1 MNNPFSSLCKFGCA
15 AALALLASGTSL
27 RADSLWREDVPKP
40 LIADKRATG
49 VGDILTII
57 VQENNS
63 TSKDNTTK
71 TSKASGVDASIASFL
86 FGPTASGLLTKGG
99 KYPALKFA
107 AKNDFTGGGQINNSE
122 KIIAK
127 IAVRVIDRL
136 PNRNLVIEGT
146 RRSAF
151 SGETQDIV
159 LRGVVRPE
167 DIAGNNTI
175 YSYNVA
181 DATIS
186 FVSKGVVTTT
196 QKKGWFSRVWDKASP
211 F

>member
-1 MNNPFSSLCKFGCA
+1 MNNRSSSLCKTAASLWLILLTGVA
-15 AALALLASGTSL
+15 AADT
-27 RADSLWREDVPKP
+27 LWREDAPKP
-40 LIADKRATG
+40 LIADKRASG
-49 VGDILTII
+49 VGDLLTII
-57 VQENNS
+57 VEENNS
-63 TSKDNTTK
+63 TSKDNSTK

-86 FGPTASGLLTKGG
+86 FGPTASGLMTKGG
-99 KYPALKFA
+99 KYPALKFDS
-107 AKNDFTGGGQINNSE
+107 KNDFTGGGQINNTE

-136 PNRNLVIEGT
+136 PNRNLVIEGS

-159 LRGVVRPE
+159 LRGIVRPE
-167 DIAGNNTI
+167 DIAANNTI
-175 YSYNVA
+175 FSYNVA

-186 FVSKGVVTTT
+186 FVGKGAVTSS
-196 QKKGWFSRVWDKASP
+196 QKKGWFNRVWDKVTP